1 MNKRPSDKSNKFR
14 FNSVTNIFGA
24 LITCLCKRS
33 LFIAL
38 TLLIFGLAISA
49 SGANEPPTFE
59 KFDSNKPSPQ
69 EVASM
74 IRWTATATDP
84 DGDPVFYK
92 FQIKGPSTSDEWQ
105 VVQDWSIKNWWGWKP
120 DESGDY
126 EIDVWI
132 RDGNHASENRWD
144 DNKIASY
151 IISERSGSTSFP
163 GRGVAVG
170 LGSKD
175 ATLGRGVTIGLA
187 SDGDETDG
195 IRSFGINQLPVA
207 TGLTPNKPSGQ
218 TAGTAVTFTATA
230 TDPDPGD
237 AIRYRFWVKGPG
249 TAGWDVKRDWS
260 SSNIWTWTTTTS
272 DIGSSEISVWVR
284 DDKHADINHLDSE
297 KKIASYVINPAAN
310 QPPIATGLTPNK
322 PSGQTAGTAVTFTA
336 TAPDPDPG
344 DAIRYRFWVKGPGTA
359 GWEVKSDW
367 SSSNTW
373 TWTTTTSDIGSSEI
387 SVWVRDDKHADI
399 NHLDSEKKIA
409 SYVINP
415 AANQPPVATGI
426 TPNRLSP
433 QVVGT
438 TIVWTSS
445 AYDPD
450 GDTIL
455 YRYWLK
461 GPSTGNAWKVM
472 RDWTSSNKWTWSAGA
487 SDNGQ
492 YDIAVC
498 IRDGKHETAGRYDD
512 CVGYKGYQIVRPI
525 TNQPPEATSLVP
537 NKLEPQIA
545 GSTIVWTVGA
555 YDPDGDSLLY
565 KFWLRGPSTGD
576 AWTVA
581 KDWSYSNTWSWTSGS
596 ANAGEYD
603 VYVYVRDGNHASAGS
618 YDSGISHWN
627 YQLSVPVVNQLPV
640 LSGVTPNKPSPQM
653 AGSVIS
659 WKATAYDPD
668 GDLLLYRFWL
678 KGPST
683 GNSWTV
689 IQDWSYSDT
698 WTWSSG
704 STDAGEYDVYVYV
717 RDGKHASAT
726 SSDSRMGYADYQLV
740 RPGGVHQLTF
750 GETNHD
756 RPSLLYADG
765 GYLLAYQSWE
775 AGSYYQGDVF
785 LERLD
790 SSWNQ
795 LKRVQ
800 ATSKR
805 AYEDFPSVVYYDG
818 YYYAAYVSDE
828 YGNFDIFVKKYDLNL
843 NLVETQRL
851 TTLSSDQDRPSL
863 VRVGNDFY
871 LAYQS
876 WETVSSYGGDIFIE
890 RFDQFWNSQG
900 RERVT
905 FERSYQDSPSLVYA
919 NGRFY
924 VAYTSQESGNL
935 DIFVKTYDM
944 NLKELEK
951 KKLTYYSSDQDYP
964 SLFWQDDTFYLAY
977 GSMEG
982 SDYDLYMEEF
992 DSSWN
997 LLERYPFVQKPN
1009 SQTWP
1014 SLAYNPLDGLLW
1026 VAYVS
1031 QEDAG
1036 WNIFIQPVEPV
1047 SIGDCYVL
1055 MDFTSTSAYSPYIL
1069 SIKFYNGEGK
1079 LADPSRLGLTR
1090 SEADGMVGTFLSR
1103 ISTGTYQLNSRF
1115 EAPGSRTFTVS
1126 GTLDGCNIEKTVTI
1140 QVV

>member
-1 MNKRPSDKSNKFR
+1 MDYILSGENIHANLDETSRTFIKRRHIGAFR
-14 FNSVTNIFGA
+14 IALMLLIFGA
-24 LITCLCKRS
+24 L
-33 LFIAL
+33 L
-38 TLLIFGLAISA
+38 TMSA
-49 SGANEPPTFE
+49 AANTAPTA
-59 KFDSNKPSPQ
+59 DNLTAVPSSPQ
-69 EVASM
+69 S
-74 IRWTATATDP
+74 
-84 DGDPVFYK
+84 
-92 FQIKGPSTSDEWQ
+92 
-105 VVQDWSIKNWWGWKP
+105 
-120 DESGDY
+120 
-126 EIDVWI
+126 
-132 RDGNHASENRWD
+132 
-144 DNKIASY
+144 
-151 IISERSGSTSFP
+151 
-163 GRGVAVG
+163 
-170 LGSKD
+170 
-175 ATLGRGVTIGLA
+175 
-187 SDGDETDG
+187 
-195 IRSFGINQLPVA
+195 
-207 TGLTPNKPSGQ
+207 
-218 TAGTAVTFTATA
+218 AGTAVTFTATA

-237 AIRYRFWVKGPG
+237 TIRYRFWVKGPG
-249 TAGWDVKRDWS
+249 TAGWEVKSDWS
-260 SSNIWTWTTTTS
+260 PSNTWTWTTNP
-272 DIGSSEISVWVR
+272 DDAGSNEISVWVR

-297 KKIASYVINPAAN
+297 KKIASYVINP
-310 QPPIATGLTPNK
+310 P
-322 PSGQTAGTAVTFTA
+322 
-336 TAPDPDPG
+336 
-344 DAIRYRFWVKGPGTA
+344 
-359 GWEVKSDW
+359 
-367 SSSNTW
+367 
-373 TWTTTTSDIGSSEI
+373 
-387 SVWVRDDKHADI
+387 
-399 NHLDSEKKIA
+399 
-409 SYVINP
+409 
-415 AANQPPVATGI
+415 ANQPPVATGI

-438 TIVWTSS
+438 TIVWTPS

-472 RDWTSSNKWTWSAGA
+472 RDWTSSNTWTWSTGA

-498 IRDGKHETAGRYDD
+498 IRDGKHETVGHYDD
-512 CVGYKGYQIVRPI
+512 CVGYTGYQLVRPI
-525 TNQPPEATSLVP
+525 TNQPPKATSLVP
-537 NKLEPQIA
+537 NKPEPQIA
-545 GSTIVWTVGA
+545 GTTIVWTAGA

-581 KDWSYSNTWSWTSGS
+581 KDWSYSNTWTWTSSS
-596 ANAGEYD
+596 ANVGEYD
-603 VYVYVRDGNHASAGS
+603 VYVYVRDGKHASSGS
-618 YDSGISHWN
+618 YDSGIGHWNYQLVTPIVNQPPEATSLTPSKPEPQIPGSTIVWTAGAYDPDGDSLLYKFWLRGPSTGDAWTVAKDWSYSNTWTWTSDSANVGEYDVYVYVRDGKHASSGSYDSGTGYWN
-627 YQLSVPVVNQLPV
+627 YQLSVPVVANQPPV
-640 LSGVTPNKPSPQM
+640 LSGVAPNKPSPQM

-668 GDLLLYRFWL
+668 GDALLYRFWL

-726 SSDSRMGYADYQLV
+726 SYDSRMGYADYQLV

-795 LKRVQ
+795 LKKVQ

-805 AYEDFPSVVYYDG
+805 AYEDAPSVVYYGG

-828 YGNFDIFVKKYDLNL
+828 YGNFDIFVKKYDSDL
-843 NLVETQRL
+843 NLVETRRL

-876 WETVSSYGGDIFIE
+876 WETGSSYGGDIFIE
-890 RFDQFWNSQG
+890 RFDQFWNSQ
-900 RERVT
+900 RKVKVT
-905 FERSYQDSPSLVYA
+905 PERSYQDSPSLVYA

-951 KKLTYYSSDQDYP
+951 NKLTYYSSDQDYP
-964 SLFWQDDTFYLAY
+964 SLFWQDDKFYLAY

-982 SDYDLYMEEF
+982 GDYDLYMEEF

-1031 QEDAG
+1031 QEGAG
-1036 WNIFIQPVEPV
+1036 WNIFVQPVEPV
-1047 SIGDCYVL
+1047 STGDCYVL
-1055 MDFTSTSAYSPYIL
+1055 MDFSSTSAYSPYTL
-1069 SIKFYNGEGK
+1069 SIKFYNGEGT
-1079 LADPSRLGLTR
+1079 LADPSKLGLTR
-1090 SEADGMVGTFLSR
+1090 SETDGMVGTFLSR

-1115 EAPGSRTFTVS
+1115 EAPGPRTFTVS